1 MKLYFIRHGRQDSM
15 LCNVDVGLSKE
26 GHKQADLAGKRLKGL
41 GIDALYTSDMA
52 RAIET
57 GEEISKHIDIKG
69 KVLRGLRETEFGD
82 MEGLT
87 DEEMKEKYKDFYI
100 ERDKFLEDLSYP
112 NGENGKECYDRM
124 IKAVR
129 QIIEE
134 CEKDKKENIAIVSH
148 GGAIRCFLTGILG
161 MDFARRLQFVKTMEN
176 CSITEIHYDK
186 KWDRFY
192 IERVNDYS
200 HLEGHEELLRKHF
213 KKTFL

>member
-15 LCNVDVGLSKE
+15 LCNVDVGLSAQ
-26 GHKQADLAGKRLKGL
+26 GHEQAKLVGKRLKEYD
-41 GIDALYTSDMA
+41 IQAIYTSDMI

-57 GEEISKHIDIKG
+57 GEEIG
-69 KVLRGLRETEFGD
+69 KFFKLSPKVIRGLRETEFGD

-87 DEEMKEKYKDFYI
+87 DEEMKEKYKDFYK
-100 ERDKFLEDLSYP
+100 ERDKFEKDLSYP
-112 NGENGKECYDRM
+112 GGENGRECYERM
-124 IKAVR
+124 LVAVM
-129 QIIEE
+129 QLIEE
-134 CEKDKKENIAIVSH
+134 CEKDKIENVAIVSH

-161 MDFARRLQFVKTMEN
+161 MDFSRRLQFVKTMEN
-176 CSITEIHYDK
+176 CSITEIHYDR

-200 HLEGHEELLRKHF
+200 HLEDHEELLRKHF